1 MEWPLLQSK
10 VLMELLNMNNATLNR
25 EQFNEPI
32 NATPFYAIGERLIP
46 FKRISYPVS
55 KTVPYIGPKKVPYP
69 VAKGLIS
76 HLAKR
81 RKLV

>member
-1 MEWPLLQSK
+1 M
-10 VLMELLNMNNATLNR
+10 NR

-32 NATPFYAIGERLIP
+32 NRTPFYMIGERLIP
-46 FKRISYPVS
+46 FKRITYPVS
-55 KTVPYIGPKKVPYP
+55 KATEYQGPKRVPYP

-81 RKLV
+81 RKLI

>member
-1 MEWPLLQSK
+1 
-10 VLMELLNMNNATLNR
+10 MNNLTFNR

-32 NATPFYAIGERLIP
+32 NKTPFYAIGEGLIP
-46 FKRISYPVS
+46 FKRIIYPTS
-55 KTVPYIGPKKVPYP
+55 KAIEYQGPKKIPYP

-76 HLAKR
+76 HRPKR

>member
-1 MEWPLLQSK
+1 
-10 VLMELLNMNNATLNR
+10 MNNATMNQ

-46 FKRISYPVS
+46 FKRETYPVS
-55 KTVPYIGPKKVPYP
+55 KAKGYQGPKRVPYP

-81 RKLV
+81 RKLI